1 MWEIKSPH
9 YYATMENNQK
19 IRTNDLMLNIFPIAA
34 FDLSEFLLSQD
45 TATGKVTGCNL
56 GVNLDTIRV

>member
-1 MWEIKSPH
+1 
-9 YYATMENNQK
+9 MENNQK